1 MRRQCNRFALVN
13 CAASTQHTAMH
24 RLIACVQLAAF
35 FVVLWLSA
43 DRGAHRWFHASSEPS
58 LKGPLHRSFGGQI
71 HCHSHSSQLP
81 RMGEASTKAHS
92 CANRGGH
99 DHSRSESR
107 PQPEGGEC
115 PGCVVELM
123 IQGQGVIWFWDL
135 AVGYHPKPIPRLE
148 IVSGKSAKPRSPT
161 GLFPFSC
168 GPPNSRLCASC

>member
-43 DRGAHRWFHASSEPS
+43 DRGAHRWFHAGSEPS

-92 CANRGGH
+92 CANSGKH

-135 AVGYHPKPIPRLE
+135 AVGHPLKPVIRLDSVPRTG
-148 IVSGKSAKPRSPT
+148 VTPRPSAD
-161 GLFPFSC
+161 LFPYSC
-168 GPPNSRLCASC
+168 GPPNSRLWASC